1 MDSTTQIQNEVKTDG
16 QPGGAAKLIRQVRQ
30 ATKRRLSTEDKIR
43 IVLEGFRKEIAVT
56 DLCRRERISPAVY
69 YAWLKQ
75 FMEAGKAQLRHDT
88 LRGAT
93 NDGIAPPVYCRII
106 LIPLQLHCQFHWH
119 ILDKQSVVLNPPS
132 SLFLY
137 PYQVRI

>member
-1 MDSTTQIQNEVKTDG
+1 MDSTTQIQNEAKTDG

-56 DLCRRERISPAVY
+56 DLCRRERISSAVY

-93 NDGIAPPVYCRII
+93 NDEVT
-106 LIPLQLHCQFHWH
+106 QLKEENTQ
-119 ILDKQSVVLNPPS
+119 LRELAGAQALEL
-132 SLFLY
+132 SLLKKRLL
-137 PYQVRI
+137 V